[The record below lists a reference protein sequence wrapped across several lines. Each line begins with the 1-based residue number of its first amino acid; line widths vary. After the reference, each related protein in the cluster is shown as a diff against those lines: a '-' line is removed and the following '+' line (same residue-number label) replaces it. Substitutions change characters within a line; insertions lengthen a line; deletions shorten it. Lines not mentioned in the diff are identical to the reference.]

1 MADIDEHAATELDLY
16 ISNDS
21 FMYNRLESFLNSIR
35 TKIRQGKYD
44 PSKAPKLWL
53 YYVDEGA
60 KRYMKE
66 IAGSGKV
73 SDVFN
78 KPTREA
84 LAKEYAKDYYQKI
97 MRLYYD
103 RGE

>member
-1 MADIDEHAATELDLY
+1 MAQVDETAAHELDLY
-16 ISNDS
+16 IANDS
-21 FMYNRLESFLNSIR
+21 FMYNRLQAFLDAVR
-35 TKIRQGKYD
+35 KKIRSNKYD
-44 PSKAPKLWL
+44 ASKAPKLWL

-84 LAKEYAKDYYQKI
+84 LAKEYAKDYYQHI
-97 MRLYYD
+97 MR
-103 RGE
+103 EES

>member
-1 MADIDEHAATELDLY
+1 MATVDETAAHELDLY
-16 ISNDS
+16 IANDS
-21 FMYNRLESFLNSIR
+21 VMYHRLQSFLNSIR
-35 TKIRQGKYD
+35 TKISRGKYD
-44 PSKAPKLWL
+44 ASKAPKLWL

-84 LAKEYAKDYYQKI
+84 LAKEYAKDYYQHL
-97 MRLYYD
+97 MRE
-103 RGE
+103 R